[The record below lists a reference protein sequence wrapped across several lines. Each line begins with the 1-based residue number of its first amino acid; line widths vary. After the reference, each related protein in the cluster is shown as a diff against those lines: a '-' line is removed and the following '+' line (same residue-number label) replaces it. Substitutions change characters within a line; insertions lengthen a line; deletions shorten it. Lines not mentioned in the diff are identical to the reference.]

1 MVWGAIASLGASV
14 VGSVISGKS
23 AKKQADAAAEA
34 DKAELD
40 FAKEQYQDWLD
51 TYGDLQDN
59 LAEYYNN
66 LTPDTL
72 EVQGLEQFELER
84 ERALTNI
91 NENLAQR
98 GIATSG
104 LAAAVEI
111 EDQLSSATER
121 ARIRAEAPLRS
132 AAERSRFLQIGLGQN
147 PASNLQNVLSDTAR
161 DARDRADRSA
171 SAAGE
176 AIGGAVSSGLNLL
189 ADVLEKKE

>member
-23 AKKQADAAAEA
+23 AKKQAAAAAEA

-72 EVQGLEQFELER
+72 EVQGLEQFEL
-84 ERALTNI
+84 
-91 NENLAQR
+91 
-98 GIATSG
+98 
-104 LAAAVEI
+104 
-111 EDQLSSATER
+111 
-121 ARIRAEAPLRS
+121 
-132 AAERSRFLQIGLGQN
+132 
-147 PASNLQNVLSDTAR
+147 ASESTFM
-161 DARDRADRSA
+161 
-171 SAAGE
+171 G
-176 AIGGAVSSGLNLL
+176 
-189 ADVLEKKE
+189 